1 MMKLAWSILVLVLLG
16 MFIASLYTMFKSKI
30 YKDEKNKLVPNNYW
44 DAWETERMLEKPFRV
59 IYDKHLAHLRKKA
72 FYNVYPNP
80 WRAYLQIFTR
90 NTKWLFLACKSVFS
104 LVKIYW
110 KNKRLARELENYRT
124 EMKMAIKQI
133 VFEIWGDRLAYEVD
147 PETVPMVD
155 WRDGGNEV
163 GADCDIYFLEVYG
176 EAPPGVLKNIEDRC
190 KSFINEPI
198 VRLGIVELQRDKT
211 TRKELVLLVAKREKA
226 MHKVRAYFYDNQVK
240 SGLTVKLERR

>member
-16 MFIASLYTMFKSKI
+16 MFIAPLYTMFKSKI

-110 KNKRLARELENYRT
+110 KNKRLARELENERT
-124 EMKMAIKQI
+124 EYKVAIQQI
-133 VFEIWGDRLAYEVD
+133 VSAIWGDKLAYDVD
-147 PETVPMVD
+147 PETVPIVD

-163 GADCDIYFLEVYG
+163 GADCDIYALKVYG
-176 EAPPGVLKNIEDRC
+176 EVPARVLNNIEDRF
-190 KSFINEPI
+190 KSLVNEPI
-198 VRLGIVELQRDKT
+198 VRVRVVELPNGKT
-211 TRKELVLLVAKREKA
+211 TKKELVFLIAKRESA
-226 MHKVRAYFYDNQVK
+226 LHKVKAYFYDNQVK
-240 SGLTVKLERR
+240 TV

>member
-1 MMKLAWSILVLVLLG
+1 MKLAWSILILALLG
-16 MFIASLYTMFKSKI
+16 MFIAPLYTMLKSKI
-30 YKDEKNKLVPNNYW
+30 YKDEKNRLAPSNYW
-44 DAWETERMLEKPFRV
+44 DAWETQRMLEKPFRI

-80 WRAYLQIFTR
+80 WRAYLQILTR
-90 NTKWLFLACKSVFS
+90 NTKWLFSAYKSAFS
-104 LVKIYW
+104 LVKTYQ
-110 KNKRLARELENYRT
+110 KNRRLVRELENYRT
-124 EMKMAIKQI
+124 EMKMAIKQV
-133 VFEIWGDRLAYEVD
+133 VFMVWGDKLAYEVD
-147 PETVPMVD
+147 PEAVPIVD
-155 WRDGGNEV
+155 WRDGCNEV
-163 GADCDIYFLEVYG
+163 CSDCDIYYLEVYG

-240 SGLTVKLERR
+240 TV